1 MAELPES
8 RINERNITSEMR
20 ESFLDYAMSVI
31 VSRAL
36 PDVRDG
42 LKPVHRRIL
51 YGLHEQGM
59 TPDKSYKKSA
69 RIVGDVMGKYHPHGD
84 SSIYEAMVRM
94 AQDFSYRYP
103 LIDGQGNFGSMD
115 GDGAAAMRYTEARMS
130 KITLEML
137 RDINKDTIDFIDNY
151 DGNEREPAVLPSRF
165 PNLLVN
171 GASGIAVGMATNIPP
186 HNLTEVINGVLSL
199 SYNPDITIAELME
212 DVQGP
217 DFPTAGIILGKSGI
231 RRAFETGR
239 GSIQMRSR
247 AEIEERGGGRQ
258 RIVVTEVPYQVNKAR
273 MIEKIAELAR
283 DKKIEGITDLRDET
297 SLRTGVRVVIDIRK
311 DANASVVLNNLY
323 KQTPLQTSFG
333 VNMIALVNGRPKLI
347 SLKEALEAYLE
358 HQKVVVR
365 RRTEYNL
372 KKALDRAHILEGLRI
387 ALDHIDEI
395 IRVIRES
402 ETDKVAMAS
411 LQAQFKLSERQAQA
425 ILDMRLRRLTGLE
438 RDKIESEYNELIAYI
453 EELKEILADEE
464 KLLQIVRNELI
475 DIRERYGDERRSEIQ
490 LGGLDDIEDE
500 DLIPEEQIVIT
511 LSHNNYIKRLPVS
524 TYRAQHRGGRG
535 VQGMNTLE
543 EDFVSQLVTLS
554 THDNVLFFTN
564 KGRVYKLKGYEVPE
578 LSRQSK
584 GIPVVNAIELDND
597 ESISTMIAV
606 KDLESED
613 DYLVFATLK
622 GRVKRSALSNFS
634 HINKNGKIAI
644 SFKNDDE
651 LIAVRLTDGEQDILI
666 GTSHASLIR
675 FNETTLRPLG
685 RTAAGVKGITLR
697 EDDKVVGLDVT
708 NAESDEEILVVTEN
722 GYGKRTPVG
731 DYRLSNRGG
740 KGIKTATITERNG
753 NIVCITSVT
762 GEEDL
767 MVVTNSGVIIRIDVE
782 DISQNGRA
790 AQGVRLIKLGDNQI
804 VSTVAKVNDED
815 EIKEADESTE
825 AIASDV
831 DNDNVSQTDLQGSQ
845 NSENIVEDDAPG
857 NAIHTEVED
866 EENTSNNDER
876 QEVRQD
882 FMDRVNEDIDNADH
896 GTDEDNE
903 EE

>member
-8 RINERNITSEMR
+8 RINERNITNEMR

-137 RDINKDTIDFIDNY
+137 RDINKDTIDFVDNY
-151 DGNEREPAVLPSRF
+151 DGNEREPSVLPSRF

-212 DVQGP
+212 DIQGP
-217 DFPTAGIILGKSGI
+217 DFPTAGIILGRSGV

-239 GSIQMRSR
+239 GSVQMRAR

-333 VNMIALVNGRPKLI
+333 VNMIALVNGRPRLI
-347 SLKEALEAYLE
+347 NLKEALVEYLE

-372 KKALDRAHILEGLRI
+372 KKAQDRAHILEGLRI

-402 ETDKVAMAS
+402 DTDKVAMAN
-411 LQAQFKLSERQAQA
+411 LQEQFKLTERQAQA

-453 EELKEILADEE
+453 DELKAILADEE
-464 KLLQIVRNELI
+464 KLLQLVRDELI
-475 DIRERYGDERRSEIQ
+475 DVRERFGDERKTEIQ
-490 LGGLDDIEDE
+490 LGGLDNIEDE

-535 VQGMNTLE
+535 VQGMQTLE

-554 THDNVLFFTN
+554 THDHVLFFTN

-597 ESISTMIAV
+597 ETISTMIAV
-606 KDLESED
+606 KDLESEE
-613 DYLVFATLK
+613 DYLVFATLN
-622 GRVKRSALSNFS
+622 GIVKRSALSNFS

-644 SFKNDDE
+644 GFKEDDE
-651 LIAVRLTDGEQDILI
+651 LIAVRLTDGDEDILI
-666 GTSHASLIR
+666 GTSHGSLIR
-675 FNETTLRPLG
+675 FNETALRPLG

-697 EDDKVVGLDVT
+697 DGDSVVGLDVT
-708 NAESDEEILVVTEN
+708 KAETDDEILVVTEN
-722 GYGKRTPVG
+722 GYGKRTPVSE
-731 DYRLSNRGG
+731 YRLSNRGG

-753 NIVCITSVT
+753 KVVCITSVE
-762 GEEDL
+762 GKEDL
-767 MVVTNSGVIIRIDVE
+767 MVVTNAGVIIRIGVE

-790 AQGVRLIKLGDNQI
+790 AQGVRLIKLNEDQF
-804 VSTVAKVNDED
+804 VSTVAKVDEEEKEAEENELQETDDEVIESTDNASENQQSESVVNDHLSEDIVHTETEDED
-815 EIKEADESTE
+815 E
-825 AIASDV
+825 
-831 DNDNVSQTDLQGSQ
+831 TDKDG
-845 NSENIVEDDAPG
+845 
-857 NAIHTEVED
+857 
-866 EENTSNNDER
+866 R
-876 QEVRQD
+876 QEVRED
-882 FMDRVNEDIDNADH
+882 FMDRINEDIDN
-896 GTDEDNE
+896 EDNDE
-903 EE
+903 T

>member
-1 MAELPES
+1 MAEVPES
-8 RINERNITSEMR
+8 RINERNITNEMR

-51 YGLHEQGM
+51 YGLNEQGM

-103 LIDGQGNFGSMD
+103 LVDGQGNFGSMD

-130 KITLEML
+130 KITLELL

-151 DGNEREPAVLPSRF
+151 DGNEREPAVLPARF

-186 HNLTEVINGVLSL
+186 HNLTEVINGVLKVSH
-199 SYNPDITIAELME
+199 NPDATIAELME
-212 DVQGP
+212 DIQGP
-217 DFPTAGIILGKSGI
+217 DFPTGALIMGKSGI
-231 RRAFETGR
+231 RRAYETGR
-239 GSIQMRSR
+239 GSIQMRAR

-283 DKKIEGITDLRDET
+283 DKKIDGITDLRDET

-311 DANASVVLNNLY
+311 DANASVILNNLY

-333 VNMIALVNGRPKLI
+333 VNMIALVNGRPRLI
-347 SLKEALEAYLE
+347 NLKEALVEYLE

-372 KKALDRAHILEGLRI
+372 KKAQDRAHILEGLRI

-395 IRVIRES
+395 ITTIRES

-411 LQAQFKLSERQAQA
+411 LQERFELSERQAQA

-438 RDKIESEYNELIAYI
+438 RDKIEDEYNELVAYI
-453 EELKEILADEE
+453 KELQEILADEE
-464 KLLQIVRNELI
+464 KLLQIVRDELI
-475 DIRERYGDERRSEIQ
+475 DIRERFGDDRLTEIQ
-490 LGGLDDIEDE
+490 LGGFDNIEDE

-597 ESISTMIAV
+597 ENISTMIAV

-613 DYLVFATLK
+613 DFLVFATKK
-622 GRVKRSALSNFS
+622 GIVKRSALSNFS

-644 SFKNDDE
+644 GFKNDDE

-666 GTSHASLIR
+666 GTAHASLIR
-675 FNETTLRPLG
+675 FHETSLRPLG
-685 RTAAGVKGITLR
+685 RTASGVKGITLR
-697 EDDKVVGLDVT
+697 EGDQVVGLDV
-708 NAESDEEILVVTEN
+708 ADDASDDEVLVVTEN
-722 GYGKRTPVG
+722 GYGKRTPVN

-740 KGIKTATITERNG
+740 KGIKTATITEKNG
-753 NIVCITSVT
+753 NIVCITTVT

-767 MVVTNSGVIIRIDVE
+767 MVVTNSGVIIRIDVQ

-790 AQGVRLIKLGDNQI
+790 AQGVRLIKLSDEQF
-804 VSTVAKVNDED
+804 VSTVAKVDEED
-815 EIKEADESTE
+815 EASEAVETE
-825 AIASDV
+825 EVTSATETGD
-831 DNDNVSQTDLQGSQ
+831 
-845 NSENIVEDDAPG
+845 NSEQVIADDAPG
-857 NAIHTEVED
+857 NAIHTETDSDDNAEAPSDD
-866 EENTSNNDER
+866 EPKAL
-876 QEVRQD
+876 RQD
-882 FMDRVNEDIDNADH
+882 FMDRVNEDIDNS
-896 GTDEDNE
+896 DNDDSE
-903 EE
+903 S

>member
-1 MAELPES
+1 MAEVPES
-8 RINERNITSEMR
+8 RINERNITNEMR

-51 YGLHEQGM
+51 YGLNEQGM

-103 LIDGQGNFGSMD
+103 LVDGQGNFGSMD

-130 KITLEML
+130 KITLELL

-151 DGNEREPAVLPSRF
+151 DGNEREPAVLPARF

-186 HNLTEVINGVLSL
+186 HNLTEVINGVLKVSH
-199 SYNPDITIAELME
+199 NPDATIAELME
-212 DVQGP
+212 DIQGP
-217 DFPTAGIILGKSGI
+217 DFPTGALIMGKSGI
-231 RRAFETGR
+231 RRAYETGR
-239 GSIQMRSR
+239 GSIQMRAR

-283 DKKIEGITDLRDET
+283 DKKIDGITDLRDET

-311 DANASVVLNNLY
+311 DANASVILNNLY

-333 VNMIALVNGRPKLI
+333 VNMIALVNGRPRLI
-347 SLKEALEAYLE
+347 NLKEALVEYLE

-372 KKALDRAHILEGLRI
+372 KKAQDRAHILEGLRI

-395 IRVIRES
+395 ITTIRES

-411 LQAQFKLSERQAQA
+411 LQERFELSERQAQA

-438 RDKIESEYNELIAYI
+438 RDKIEDEYNELVAYI
-453 EELKEILADEE
+453 KELQEILADEE
-464 KLLQIVRNELI
+464 KLLQIVRDELI
-475 DIRERYGDERRSEIQ
+475 DIRERFGDDRLTEIQ
-490 LGGLDDIEDE
+490 LGGFDNIEDE

-597 ESISTMIAV
+597 ENISTMIAV
-606 KDLESED
+606 KDLSSED
-613 DYLVFATLK
+613 DFLVFATKK
-622 GRVKRSALSNFS
+622 GIVKRSALSNFS

-644 SFKNDDE
+644 GFKNDDE

-666 GTSHASLIR
+666 GTAHASLIR
-675 FNETTLRPLG
+675 FHETSLRPLG
-685 RTAAGVKGITLR
+685 RTASGVKGITLR
-697 EDDKVVGLDVT
+697 EGDQVVGLDVADD
-708 NAESDEEILVVTEN
+708 NSDDEVLVVTEN
-722 GYGKRTPVG
+722 GYGKRTPVNE
-731 DYRLSNRGG
+731 YRLSNRGG
-740 KGIKTATITERNG
+740 KGIKTATVTEKNG
-753 NIVCITSVT
+753 NIVCITTVT
-762 GEEDL
+762 GQEDL
-767 MVVTNSGVIIRIDVE
+767 MVVTNSGVIIRIDVQ

-790 AQGVRLIKLGDNQI
+790 AQGVRLIKLSDEQF
-804 VSTVAKVNDED
+804 VSTVAKVDE
-815 EIKEADESTE
+815 EE
-825 AIASDV
+825 
-831 DNDNVSQTDLQGSQ
+831 
-845 NSENIVEDDAPG
+845 NSEAETTESETTSVTETGDNLEQVIADDAPG
-857 NAIHTEVED
+857 NAIHTEADNTEVPEEASDD
-866 EENTSNNDER
+866 EPKAL
-876 QEVRQD
+876 RQD
-882 FMDRVNEDIDNADH
+882 FMDRVNEDIDN
-896 GTDEDNE
+896 TDNDDSES
-903 EE
+903 